1 MVGNGCL
8 LPWASWTSTD
18 NYLLPMF
25 YTMESNASL
34 TAFQKWITTD
44 LITTDGDTLAL
55 YQQVELVT
63 LGFGLTLCRLWIAQF
78 TDQYDRV
85 PNYVENSPY
94 SFSEYERLCG
104 NIGTLTADY
113 DQRCA

>member
-1 MVGNGCL
+1 MVSDGCP

-18 NYLLPMF
+18 NYLPLMF

-44 LITTDGDTLAL
+44 PITTDGDTLTS
-55 YQQVELVT
+55 YQQVELVA
-63 LGFGLTLCRLWIAQF
+63 LGFRLSLRGLWIAQF
-78 TDQYDRV
+78 TDQYNRV

-94 SFSEYERLCG
+94 LFSEYERLCS
-104 NIGTLTADY
+104 NIGTLTANY

>member
-1 MVGNGCL
+1 
-8 LPWASWTSTD
+8 
-18 NYLLPMF
+18 MF
-25 YTMESNASL
+25 YIMESNASL
-34 TAFQKWITTD
+34 TTFQKWITTD

-63 LGFGLTLCRLWIAQF
+63 LGFRLSLHGLWIVQF
-78 TDQYDRV
+78 IDQYNRV

-104 NIGTLTADY
+104 SIGTLTANY